1 MRFVFILFLTFLV
14 CGPTYFVLL
23 SVDVK
28 IIFFLVGYL
37 IHSFKYQ
44 ALFLLISYYCRE
56 FKQRVHAV
64 VKALQSCIPLI
75 IVGAART
82 VSVKATDYQE
92 HVSEYGVHWN
102 FFFTLAVVK
111 VSNDYV
117 T

>member
-1 MRFVFILFLTFLV
+1 MLVIVLIIPGTNSHIFINILLFRGF
-14 CGPTYFVLL
+14 
-23 SVDVK
+23 
-28 IIFFLVGYL
+28 I
-37 IHSFKYQ
+37 
-44 ALFLLISYYCRE
+44 
-56 FKQRVHAV
+56 QRVHAV

-111 VSNDYV
+111 VLVVDVSQ
-117 T
+117 